1 MGPFSKIPA
10 KRHHFLFRW
19 PLAQTRI
26 SPETFEGYV
35 GDIFN
40 GRHKGGFSKM
50 GKPQSRYE
58 TTYDQGE
65 VFKICKAADLLE
77 KECEKGILCQ
87 KPLIKS
93 KKACDREEKELQKEF
108 PYLCLLTPDE
118 LKLAKSLLGKLKKAA
133 LKKAECSCD
142 E

>member
-1 MGPFSKIPA
+1 
-10 KRHHFLFRW
+10 
-19 PLAQTRI
+19 
-26 SPETFEGYV
+26 
-35 GDIFN
+35 
-40 GRHKGGFSKM
+40 M

>member
-1 MGPFSKIPA
+1 
-10 KRHHFLFRW
+10 
-19 PLAQTRI
+19 
-26 SPETFEGYV
+26 V

-108 PYLCLLTPDE
+108 PYLCLLAPDE